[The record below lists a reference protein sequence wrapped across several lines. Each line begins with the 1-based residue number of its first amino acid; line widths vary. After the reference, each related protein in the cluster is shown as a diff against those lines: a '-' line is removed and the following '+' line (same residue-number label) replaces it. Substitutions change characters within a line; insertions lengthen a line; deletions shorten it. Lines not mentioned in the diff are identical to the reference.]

1 MECSK
6 CASCSSCCGCDKSS
20 DAYVD
25 MTMPTMGGIPLTMA
39 SEGDTGTLVRIT
51 GNQETRKYLSNLGFT
66 AGSKVSVIKKVSKD
80 LIVDIKGSRI
90 AMDAS
95 VASRLYFI
103 PM

>member
-6 CASCSSCCGCDKSS
+6 CASCSSCCGCDKESNVEIEI
-20 DAYVD
+20 AV
-25 MTMPTMGGIPLTMA
+25 PTTGGIPLSMA
-39 SEGDTGTLVRIT
+39 SDGETGTIVRIT
-51 GNQETRKYLSNLGFT
+51 GNQETKRYMSNLGFT
-66 AGSKVSVIKKVSKD
+66 AGSRVSVVKRVSKD

-103 PM
+103 PL

>member
-6 CASCSSCCGCDKSS
+6 CTSCSSCCRCDKGS
-20 DAYVD
+20 DANVD
-25 MTMPTMGGIPLTMA
+25 TTMPTMGGIPLTMA
-39 SEGDTGTLVRIT
+39 SEGDTGTIVRIT
-51 GNQETRKYLSNLGFT
+51 GNQETRKYMSNLGFT
-66 AGSKVSVIKKVSKD
+66 AGSKISVIKKVSKD

-95 VASRLYFI
+95 VASRLYFV